1 MSLRNCVFHLHSMLS
16 VFGMLTMLSTLS
28 MVTSVVLSTPGLLT
42 VLRAMHCMTE
52 HDQWIKFYDEKIVL
66 SVCDVQVFTQ

>member
-1 MSLRNCVFHLHSMLS
+1 MLS
-16 VFGMLTMLSTLS
+16 AFGMLKMHSPLST
-28 MVTSVVLSTPGLLT
+28 MTSIVFSTFSLLT

-52 HDQWIKFYDEKIVL
+52 HDQWTKFWDEYNVL